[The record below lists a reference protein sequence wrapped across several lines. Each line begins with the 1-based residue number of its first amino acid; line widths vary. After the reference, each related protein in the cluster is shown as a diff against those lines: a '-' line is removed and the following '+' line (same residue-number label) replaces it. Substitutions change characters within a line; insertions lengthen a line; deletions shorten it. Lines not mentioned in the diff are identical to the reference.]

1 VSAAGPQGPPVAVH
15 QFIPTLNPRDATGSH
30 TLLLREVLRDA
41 GWRSDI
47 FAEAIHD
54 DLASEAYKYW
64 VYPEHAAEGD
74 VAIYQFSTSSAVA
87 GFVAE
92 RTERLIVD
100 FHNFTGPEHFNG
112 WEPRSEERALLARH
126 ELGLLARRAELG
138 LADSHFNERDLRRAG
153 YRRTTVVPV
162 LVDYRRLGAPP
173 DPRVAA
179 ELAAAKTGGGIDLL
193 FVGRIVPSKGQ
204 HELVKVLWAYR
215 RLYDPLARLHLVGG
229 SSSFAYLKALRGLVA
244 DLGLADAVR
253 ITGDVSDAAL
263 AAHFAAA
270 DAYISLSAHE
280 GFGVPLIEAMAADVP
295 VVTRGAGAV
304 AETVGDAALVLAGTD
319 PLYVAAA
326 VRRVCTDAVLRQRLV
341 AAGRQRLPQFA
352 LDAVTPQLVA
362 AVTSVAGAP
371 A

>member
-1 VSAAGPQGPPVAVH
+1 M
-15 QFIPTLNPRDATGSH
+15 
-30 TLLLREVLRDA
+30 
-41 GWRSDI
+41 
-47 FAEAIHD
+47 
-54 DLASEAYKYW
+54 
-64 VYPEHAAEGD
+64 
-74 VAIYQFSTSSAVA
+74 
-87 GFVAE
+87 
-92 RTERLIVD
+92 
-100 FHNFTGPEHFNG
+100 
-112 WEPRSEERALLARH
+112 
-126 ELGLLARRAELG
+126 
-138 LADSHFNERDLRRAG
+138 
-153 YRRTTVVPV
+153 
-162 LVDYRRLGAPP
+162 
-173 DPRVAA
+173 
-179 ELAAAKTGGGIDLL
+179 
-193 FVGRIVPSKGQ
+193 
-204 HELVKVLWAYR
+204 
-215 RLYDPLARLHLVGG
+215 
-229 SSSFAYLKALRGLVA
+229 
-244 DLGLADAVR
+244 ADAVR